1 MPNGIYTTVI
11 GNLVADPELRF
22 TQNGTA
28 VGNIT
33 IANTPTFMKD
43 GEWVEGETTFVRC
56 NVWGKMAENVSESF
70 NKGEHVIAYGRIAQR
85 TYEDREGETRY
96 VWEMTVDDMGPTVR
110 FGTVVF
116 TKHKG
121 GRAPVPEEK
130 NKAVKRAAKP
140 RAKSRTAQTPRT
152 KTDPNDP
159 FLTDYDGDDE

>member
-1 MPNGIYTTVI
+1 MYTTVI
-11 GNLVADPELRF
+11 GNLVDDPELRF

-28 VGNIT
+28 VANIT

-43 GEWVEGETTFVRC
+43 GEWVEGETTFVRA
-56 NVWGKMAENVSESF
+56 NIWGKMAENVAESF
-70 NKGEHVIAYGRIAQR
+70 HKGQHVIAYGRIAQR

-96 VWEMTVDDMGPTVR
+96 VWEMTIDDLGPTVR
-110 FGTVVF
+110 FGTTVF

-121 GRAPVPEEK
+121 GRPPVPEEK
-130 NKAVKRAAKP
+130 NKAVKRTRKTRTTPSP
-140 RAKSRTAQTPRT
+140 RA